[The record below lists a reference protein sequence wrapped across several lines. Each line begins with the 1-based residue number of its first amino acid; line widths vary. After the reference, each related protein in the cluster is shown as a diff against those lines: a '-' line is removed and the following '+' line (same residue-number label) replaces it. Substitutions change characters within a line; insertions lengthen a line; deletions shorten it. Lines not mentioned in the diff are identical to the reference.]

1 MGGGGPCPVI
11 RGGQSRQAEG
21 TVLRLKAEMNL
32 EISRNKR
39 KACSWGAGAAGKR
52 REVMGE
58 VKGEVDGA
66 EAMKP
71 SRGHVMQAWPLST
84 QRRRLEFIFK
94 LMGSSSLRT
103 KLNLSWKNTALCR
116 GKNGSRVTSEGF
128 AGLQVWLGP
137 HQWWQREGWGV
148 RYDLEI
154 LLVDWS
160 GGKEERRWRKDMFL
174 LGL

>member
-1 MGGGGPCPVI
+1 MI

-32 EISRNKR
+32 EISRNKG
-39 KACSWGAGAAGKR
+39 KTCSWGAGAAGKR

-58 VKGEVDGA
+58 VKGKVDGA

-103 KLNLSWKNTALCR
+103 KLNLSWKKLLCVGARMEAGRPVR
-116 GKNGSRVTSEGF
+116 GLQGSRCDLDPISGD
-128 AGLQVWLGP
+128 
-137 HQWWQREGWGV
+137 REKGGV
-148 RYDLEI
+148 
-154 LLVDWS
+154 
-160 GGKEERRWRKDMFL
+160 
-174 LGL
+174 